1 MDQLASSAQSLK
13 ALAVKWQALALYLV
27 ACMRAL
33 RWMEDAGSCQALKRT
48 ESVEACLHTAL
59 YEITRDIDA
68 AAAAPNS
75 DGREGKAHLD
85 YLRLVQRLI
94 AAMIMILQHIKLRLI
109 INHAP
114 PVWPVAE
121 AAELTALSPY
131 SPRPR
136 PQHPP

>member
-1 MDQLASSAQSLK
+1 MDHVASSSQSLK

-33 RWMEDAGSCQALKRT
+33 RWMEDAGSGRALKRAVT
-48 ESVEACLHTAL
+48 VEACLHTAL
-59 YEITRDIDA
+59 YEITRDIEA
-68 AAAAPNS
+68 AAALPNAA
-75 DGREGKAHLD
+75 GREGKAHLD

-121 AAELTALSPY
+121 AAELALLVPNL
-131 SPRPR
+131 PRSR